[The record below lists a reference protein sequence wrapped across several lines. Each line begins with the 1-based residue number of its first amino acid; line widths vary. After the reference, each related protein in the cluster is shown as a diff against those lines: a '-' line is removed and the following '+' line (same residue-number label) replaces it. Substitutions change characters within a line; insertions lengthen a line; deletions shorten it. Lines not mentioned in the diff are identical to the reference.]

1 MNPIQEKIS
10 PCLTKRLT
18 SLDNFLLMKINED
31 GKLEWNL
38 EEVETLAKSYDL
50 GVRTEDTKLGK
61 IVSLVWQDGYCCAM
75 DDVED
80 KQQKMI
86 LLMTCVGGNA

>member
-1 MNPIQEKIS
+1 M
-10 PCLTKRLT
+10 
-18 SLDNFLLMKINED
+18 DNFLLMKINED